1 MRKLFASLFS
11 TLSYIF
17 VVPLAYSQTTSQSID
32 PCANAGIFGN
42 ICRLGG
48 LGGGGIGAVISAFIQ
63 LFFVIAALI
72 AVLFLIYGGV
82 KYITSRGDKTEVE
95 AARNHIIAAIVG
107 LIMVFLAFF
116 FVNFVLGFFIKD
128 FSIRDIKLPSLTTV
142 DCKNTLLATYT
153 CRTTCAAGETNLG
166 DNPTCTTAG
175 QVCCSNPIPTP
186 TP

>member
-1 MRKLFASLFS
+1 MHIINLVKKLFASLFS
-11 TLSYIF
+11 TLSYFF
-17 VVPLAYSQTTSQSID
+17 VVPLAYATPTPTPAPVGSID
-32 PCANAGIFGN
+32 PCANAGIFNN

-48 LGGGGIGAVISAFIQ
+48 QGSGSIGTVISAFIQ

-95 AARNHIIAAIVG
+95 AARNHIVAAIVG

-128 FSIRDIKLPSLTTV
+128 FSIQNINLPTLTTP
-142 DCKNTLLATYT
+142 A
-153 CRTTCAAGETNLG
+153 
-166 DNPTCTTAG
+166 P
-175 QVCCSNPIPTP
+175 
-186 TP
+186 